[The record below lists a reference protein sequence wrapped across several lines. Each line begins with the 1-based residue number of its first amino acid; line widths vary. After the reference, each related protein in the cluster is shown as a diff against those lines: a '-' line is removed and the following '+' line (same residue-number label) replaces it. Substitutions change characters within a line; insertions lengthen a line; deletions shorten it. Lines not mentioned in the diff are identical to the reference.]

1 MKKPNFSSFRSRS
14 FRAGGYS
21 ILVCALAL
29 VIAIGVNLLA
39 SRLPESLTKKDV
51 TAQKLFTLSTQSKTL
66 VTELSQDVT
75 VYWVV
80 QAGQEDAAIEQLLN
94 QYAALG
100 SRLTVVKR
108 DPDVY
113 PDFLSQ
119 YGVSQ
124 GVNNSLVV
132 VSGERYR
139 YLSYYDIYVYDMDS
153 YYTTGQYQTQF
164 AGEQVLTGA
173 VAYVTSETLP
183 MIYLTT
189 GHGEGTLS
197 TSFADAISKANLETK
212 ELSLLTV
219 EAIPED
225 AGAVFINAPDRD
237 FTQEELDVLEEYLNN
252 GGNLFYISQ
261 PARSE
266 RPERLEA
273 VLETYGITASDGIV
287 LEGNGNYYALAT
299 PYYLMP
305 DLESHAITNPL
316 IEENYYCMLPIA
328 QGLTVTADLPENV
341 SATALLSTSS
351 KAYSKLAGYRLETY
365 EKEEGDI
372 DGPFSLAAASTK
384 TLDDGLESRLVWIGS
399 SGITDDQANARV
411 SGGNQDLFLNAL
423 NWLCDQEQSVTIHAK
438 SLTTAYLTMP
448 DTTASI
454 LSIVV
459 LAVIPGAVL
468 AVGIILAIRRKRR

>member
-139 YLSYYDIYVYDMDS
+139 YLSYYDIYV
-153 YYTTGQYQTQF
+153 
-164 AGEQVLTGA
+164 
-173 VAYVTSETLP
+173 
-183 MIYLTT
+183 
-189 GHGEGTLS
+189 
-197 TSFADAISKANLETK
+197 
-212 ELSLLTV
+212 
-219 EAIPED
+219 
-225 AGAVFINAPDRD
+225 
-237 FTQEELDVLEEYLNN
+237 
-252 GGNLFYISQ
+252 
-261 PARSE
+261 
-266 RPERLEA
+266 
-273 VLETYGITASDGIV
+273 
-287 LEGNGNYYALAT
+287 
-299 PYYLMP
+299 
-305 DLESHAITNPL
+305 
-316 IEENYYCMLPIA
+316 
-328 QGLTVTADLPENV
+328 
-341 SATALLSTSS
+341 
-351 KAYSKLAGYRLETY
+351 
-365 EKEEGDI
+365 
-372 DGPFSLAAASTK
+372 
-384 TLDDGLESRLVWIGS
+384 
-399 SGITDDQANARV
+399 
-411 SGGNQDLFLNAL
+411 
-423 NWLCDQEQSVTIHAK
+423 
-438 SLTTAYLTMP
+438 
-448 DTTASI
+448 
-454 LSIVV
+454 
-459 LAVIPGAVL
+459 
-468 AVGIILAIRRKRR
+468 